1 MEKTPPQPVA
11 YPMNLSTKIVL
22 AAFAAIVV
30 TASAALYVQK
40 QELEAQGIRMLQD
53 TMHSTLVEAEDVR
66 GSISD
71 LGNSGAFNVEKLL
84 AEYKASGDLR
94 GSALYDTIPVV
105 AAWKAAG
112 KAAQDLG
119 FEFRVPK
126 NNARNPKNQPRPEE
140 AEILKTLENGTVP
153 ELFKA
158 DRATNTILLARPVK
172 LTQDCLSCHGDPA
185 NSPTKDG
192 KDIVGFQMENWK
204 AGEVHGAFVLK
215 TDFSRVDASVRH
227 GMLSTLAWVTPLT
240 VAVLAG
246 FVLLIQRSVVNP
258 LRTAS
263 NALIAGSEQIAA
275 AATQVSATSQTL
287 AGGASEQAASLEET
301 SAALEQM
308 SGVTKRNADH
318 AASAKGLANAAR
330 TSADRGAASVDQLNS
345 AMVQLKG
352 SSGEIAKIVK
362 TIDEIAFQ
370 TNLLALNAA
379 VEAARAGEAGAGFAV
394 VAEEVRALAQRSASA
409 ARETAGKI
417 ESALH
422 NSEEGSRIGAE
433 VAESLGE
440 IIEKVR
446 QLDSLVAEIAQA
458 SSEQSQGIHQVNTSA
473 VELDKVTQ
481 SNAAAAEESAS
492 AAEELNAQ
500 AAELNGLVGQLFV
513 LIGGRR
519 RNDLDGRPVESRSDG
534 LRLTDRPAPR
544 TGAKSHSRPAPSG
557 HAGIPHHRPVSAR
570 GATDDAFAD
579 VSR

>member
-1 MEKTPPQPVA
+1 
-11 YPMNLSTKIVL
+11 MNLSTKILL
-22 AAFAAIVV
+22 AAFAAIAV
-30 TASAALYVQK
+30 TVCAALFVQK
-40 QELEAQGIRMLQD
+40 QELEAQGIRLLQD

-71 LGNSGAFNVEKLL
+71 LGNSGAFNLEKLL
-84 AEYKASGDLR
+84 ADYKASGDLR

-126 NNARNPKNQPRPEE
+126 NNARNSKNKPRPEE
-140 AEILKTLENGTVP
+140 AELLKVLESGTVP

-172 LTQDCLSCHGDPA
+172 LTQDCLTCHGDPA

-215 TDFSRVDASVRH
+215 TDFARVDASVRH
-227 GMLSTLAWVTPLT
+227 GMMVTLAWMLPLT
-240 VAVLAG
+240 VGAMVGFWVLS
-246 FVLLIQRSVVNP
+246 QRMIVNP

-263 NALIAGSEQIAA
+263 NSLIAGSEQIAA
-275 AATQVSATSQTL
+275 AATQVSSSSQTL
-287 AGGASEQAASLEET
+287 AEGASQQAASLEET

-318 AASAKGLANAAR
+318 AANAKELANAAR

-345 AMVQLKG
+345 AMGQLKG

-433 VAESLGE
+433 VAESLGQ

-500 AAELNGLVGQLFV
+500 AAELNGLVGQLFA

-519 RNDLDGRPVESRSDG
+519 ANDLKGRSGELRPEG
-534 LRLTDRPAPR
+534 ARLTDRA
-544 TGAKSHSRPAPSG
+544 AARPAEKFRPRPAKTARSG
-557 HAGIPHHRPVSAR
+557 ITTHQPPAAR
-570 GATDDAFAD
+570 GASDDAFAD
-579 VSR
+579 LTH

>member
-1 MEKTPPQPVA
+1 METTRPQSCC
-11 YPMNLSTKIVL
+11 PMNLSTKIVL
-22 AAFAAIVV
+22 AALAAIVL
-30 TASAALYVQK
+30 TAAAALFVQK
-40 QELEAQGIRMLQD
+40 QELEAQGIRLLQD

-66 GSISD
+66 ATISE
-71 LGNSGAFNVEKLL
+71 LGNNGAFNVEKLL

-112 KAAQDLG
+112 KAAEDLG

-126 NNARNPKNQPRPEE
+126 NNARNSKNQPRPEE
-140 AEILKTLENGTVP
+140 AEILKILETGTVP

-158 DRATNTILLARPVK
+158 DRATNTILMARPVK
-172 LTQDCLSCHGDPA
+172 LTKDCLSCHGDPA

-227 GMLSTLAWVTPLT
+227 GMLSTLAWLAPLT

-246 FVLLIQRSVVNP
+246 FVLLIQRSVVRP

-318 AASAKGLANAAR
+318 ASSAKELANAAR
-330 TSADRGAASVDQLNS
+330 TSADRSSASVDKLNA
-345 AMVQLKG
+345 AMGQLKG

-422 NSEEGSRIGAE
+422 NSEEGSRIGVE
-433 VAESLGE
+433 VTESLGE

-500 AAELNGLVGQLFV
+500 AAELNGLVGQLFA

-519 RNDLDGRPVESRSDG
+519 EHDLNGQPGVPRPGGRRQ
-534 LRLTDRPAPR
+534 TDRSAPRAAVKPAPQR
-544 TGAKSHSRPAPSG
+544 PKSGRSGITDHGPVPA
-557 HAGIPHHRPVSAR
+557 RDSA
-570 GATDDAFAD
+570 DDAFAD
-579 VSR
+579 LSR

>member
-1 MEKTPPQPVA
+1 
-11 YPMNLSTKIVL
+11 MNLSLSTKIVL
-22 AAFAAIVV
+22 AAFTAIFATVC
-30 TASAALYVQK
+30 AALFVQK
-40 QELEAQGIRMLQD
+40 QELEDQGIRLLQD
-53 TMHSTLVEAEDVR
+53 TMHSTLVEAENVR
-66 GSISD
+66 SSVSD
-71 LGNSGAFNVEKLL
+71 LGESGAFNLEKLL

-94 GSALYDTIPVV
+94 GSALYNTIPVV

-112 KAAQDLG
+112 KAAEDLG

-126 NNARNPKNQPRPEE
+126 HSARNPKNQPRPEE
-140 AEILKTLENGTVP
+140 VEILKTLENGTVP

-158 DRATNTILLARPVK
+158 DRATNTILMARPVK
-172 LTQDCLSCHGDPA
+172 LTQDCLTCHGDPA

-204 AGEVHGAFVLK
+204 AGEVHGAFILK
-215 TDFSRVDASVRH
+215 TDFTRVDASVRH
-227 GMLSTLAWVTPLT
+227 GMLTTLGWMAPLT
-240 VAVLAG
+240 IVVLGGFFFLTQRAV
-246 FVLLIQRSVVNP
+246 VRP
-258 LRTAS
+258 LRSAS

-275 AATQVSATSQTL
+275 AATQVSSSSQTL
-287 AGGASEQAASLEET
+287 AEGASQQAASLEET
-301 SAALEQM
+301 SAALEEM

-318 AASAKGLANAAR
+318 AGSAKELANAAR
-330 TSADRGAASVDQLNS
+330 TSADRGAASVDKLNAS
-345 AMVQLKG
+345 MAQLKG
-352 SSGEIAKIVK
+352 SSGDIAKIVK

-417 ESALH
+417 ESALQ
-422 NSEEGSRIGAE
+422 NSEDGSRIGAE

-446 QLDSLVAEIAQA
+446 QLDNLVAEIAQA
-458 SSEQSQGIHQVNTSA
+458 SSEQSQGISQVNTSA

-500 AAELNGLVGQLFV
+500 AAELNGLVGQLFA

-519 RNDLDGRPVESRSDG
+519 AHDLQGKPGELLPDGRRQ
-534 LRLTDRPAPR
+534 TDRILRAGSVRTRPQPIKPARSGITRHAVPSSR
-544 TGAKSHSRPAPSG
+544 HSS
-557 HAGIPHHRPVSAR
+557 
-570 GATDDAFAD
+570 DDAFAD
-579 VSR
+579 VNH